1 MVGGQKNGEN
11 GGWKVRA
18 EFWVL
23 MAVSIVA
30 LLAGVKGCVGW

>member
-1 MVGGQKNGEN
+1 MRGD
-11 GGWKVRA
+11 WRLRA

>member
-1 MVGGQKNGEN
+1 MRGD
-11 GGWKVRA
+11 WRLRA

-30 LLAGVKGCVGW
+30 LLAGGRDAWDGDR

>member
-1 MVGGQKNGEN
+1 MRGD
-11 GGWKVRA
+11 WRWRA

-23 MAVSIVA
+23 MAVSIMA